1 MTVYIILVTFY
12 SVNQY
17 YCECSTIKRTM
28 TIFAPA
34 AAKICLSIALEKNAV
49 MGYTVFHTPV

>member
-28 TIFAPA
+28 TIFVRA
-34 AAKICLSIALEKNAV
+34 AAKICFSIALEKIYA